1 MSEHV
6 YAAGAIARH
15 QTAGYRANGPRRD
28 TRSGA
33 AGWLAVAALCLFGL
47 AATWSASALVPRVR
61 FKDAVTLHDFTL
73 LSRPHVDAVAHALL
87 SVLEPVP
94 FTALAIALVALAL
107 SRRRPRLAVAVALVM
122 ALAPLSCE
130 LLKPLLAHAHA
141 HVAGTHVAPASWPS
155 GHATAATVL
164 ALCALLVAPGR
175 VRPAVAAI
183 GGLYTLA
190 VGCSLLIL
198 AWHMPSDVIGGYLL
212 GALSVAVALAV
223 LRARGSARPR
233 GVAATTAAA

>member
-15 QTAGYRANGPRRD
+15 QTAGQRANGPRRGK
-28 TRSGA
+28 RPGA
-33 AGWLAVAALCLFGL
+33 ASSLGVAALCLFGM
-47 AATWSASALVPRVR
+47 AATWSASALVARVR
-61 FKDAVTLHDFTL
+61 FKDAVALHDFKL

-94 FTALAIALVALAL
+94 FTVLAVVLVALAL
-107 SRRRPRLAVAVALVM
+107 GRRRPRLAVAVGLVM

-141 HVAGTHVAPASWPS
+141 QVAGTHVAAASWPS

-164 ALCALLVAPGR
+164 ALCALLVAPR
-175 VRPAVAAI
+175 RLRPAVAAI

-198 AWHMPSDVIGGYLL
+198 AWHMPSDVVGGYLL
-212 GALSVAVALAV
+212 GALWVAVAVAV
-223 LRARGSARPR
+223 LRARRFARPP
-233 GVAATTAAA
+233 GIPPATAAA